1 MGLSFMTHDDK
12 NFNDT
17 SHTTRIDNII
27 EDLELAREK
36 ELEHQGKTDKP
47 LEPLVPWVI
56 EFRVIGTPEII
67 RAPLGERLTI
77 GRDDAKNEIY
87 PEIDLSQ
94 HNGQTFGVSRKH
106 ARVIMRDNRITVEDL
121 NSANGTYINGKHIGV
136 LVPTRIRDGDQ
147 LKLGNLA
154 LQVHFVVQPHSHDDT
169 MTGLGN
175 ELNIPKI
182 GNGERIL
189 ILDDNKEVC
198 AVIRII
204 ALQAGFQVAITH
216 TITAALSHW
225 DDGNIDA
232 IIVELMLED
241 SNGLDLVDYIRQR
254 TNQRVPIIATTSNA
268 GGYRENQA
276 RAKGVDDILEKPLNV
291 DSILETL
298 GKFAG
303 MLSE

>member
-1 MGLSFMTHDDK
+1 MTHDQK
-12 NFNDT
+12 NNYDE
-17 SHTTRIDNII
+17 SHTTRIDNLI

-36 ELEHQGKTDKP
+36 ELEHQSKPDKP

-87 PEIDLSQ
+87 PEIELSAY
-94 HNGQTFGVSRKH
+94 NGQGLGVSRKH
-106 ARVIMRDNRITVEDL
+106 ARVILRDNRITVEDL
-121 NSANGTYINGKHIGV
+121 SSANGTYVNGKHIGI
-136 LVPTRIRDGDQ
+136 LNPTRIRDGDQ

-154 LQVHFVVQPHSHDDT
+154 LQVHFVIQPYSHDDT

-175 ELNIPKI
+175 DLDIPKI

-198 AVIRII
+198 AVVRII
-204 ALQAGFQVAITH
+204 ALQAGFKVTVSHSITQ
-216 TITAALSHW
+216 ALSHW
-225 DDGNIDA
+225 DTGDIDA

-241 SNGLDLVDYIRQR
+241 SNGLDLVDYVRQR
-254 TNQRVPIIATTSNA
+254 ANQRAPIIATTSNA

-276 RAKGVDDILEKPLNV
+276 RTKGVDDILEKPLNV
-291 DSILETL
+291 DSIVETL
-298 GKFAG
+298 GKFAE
-303 MLSE
+303 MLSD